1 MRVFMGILNYFF
13 KPRNHNS
20 PDTLGVYP
28 EYMQVRALPERR
40 YLKTA
45 RILAIVI
52 LVNIAI
58 LVFIAGLYTYIA
70 DRADVAIAN
79 RSTVNLFTIDS
90 SRKVIVPAEY
100 SNKRVSAIELVT
112 ESLIRDYINNRHSVV
127 WDNTIMQN
135 RWDVGGPV
143 ARFSNYK
150 NVYSPFRV
158 EADSIFNDS
167 RTNGF
172 IRDVHLYELKRVNST
187 LWEGLFDTFD
197 MPIPD
202 SFSPICNCSDNS
214 KKCVDCKVKNA
225 SRRMRF
231 RVFIRTSFNNVK
243 SLDNPLGFMISSYST
258 LYVPIHE
265 NENYWGIPSALKP
278 DI

>member
-1 MRVFMGILNYFF
+1 MNLFSYFF
-13 KPRNHNS
+13 RHKKSES
-20 PDTLGVYP
+20 PDVLGVYP

-45 RILAIVI
+45 RLLAIII
-52 LVNIAI
+52 LINIAI
-58 LVFIAGLYTYIA
+58 LVLIAGLYTYVA
-70 DRADVAIAN
+70 DRIDVAIAS
-79 RSTVNLFTIDS
+79 RRAVNLFTIDS

-100 SNKRVSAIELVT
+100 ANKRISAIELVS

-127 WDNTIMQN
+127 WDNSIMQS

-172 IRDVHLYELKRVNST
+172 VRDVHLYELKRINAN

-214 KKCVDCKVKNA
+214 KKCLECKVLHS

-231 RVFIRTSFNNVK
+231 RVFIRTNFNNVK
-243 SLDNPLGFMISSYST
+243 TLENPLGFMITSYNT
-258 LYVPIHE
+258 LYVPIKE
-265 NENYWGIPSALKP
+265 NETFWGIPSALKP
-278 DI
+278 EI